1 MPKREKTPPP
11 GDDEPTYLRR
21 AFIARMLLTFS
32 HEPHSLASIT
42 PSHPISMFLA
52 TLDEERNVKECARW
66 LACFVG
72 QDNLYSLFHKPS
84 VRADLEDSQMRN
96 ILGEHEWSKVFV
108 KRESEEITSSKIFYS
123 TFKSRRDVE
132 KTGWKPVDI
141 VDEYF
146 KNFNPSKG
154 GKCAHPYPDTHF
166 CEPPLLTGE
175 VSALRLFKSLPVK
188 LFPEA
193 ARNQPQAPAPVAPT
207 PPSRVVP
214 GSAPASGGGNST
226 GGKGKKGKGKG
237 NGPNLDPIIHT
248 ATPITRSLESSAKA
262 KATFRQ
268 APVVAKMYEED
279 SDDDGA
285 NYIPAH
291 PGPGPANWSGAWD
304 DGAKKEDEVL
314 DEKYEPQ
321 EPSTQPGLTSRFTGI
336 EVEEDD
342 GPMCPHHNER
352 CKPGICEWANE
363 EKRKKKRIQNRSTPS
378 TGQNLRQF

>member
-1 MPKREKTPPP
+1 MPKREKTPEP
-11 GDDEPTYLRR
+11 GDDEPTYLSIYYP
-21 AFIARMLLTFS
+21 FP
-32 HEPHSLASIT
+32 PHS
-42 PSHPISMFLA
+42 

-84 VRADLEDSQMRN
+84 SPNVIIAEISPELNDQKMRS
-96 ILGEHEWSKVFV
+96 ILGEHEWSDVFV
-108 KRESEEITSSKIFYS
+108 KIESEDITSSKIFYS
-123 TFKSRRDVE
+123 TFKSRREVE

-146 KNFNPSKG
+146 KNFNPAKG
-154 GKCAHPYPDTHF
+154 GKCVHPYPKTHF

-193 ARNQPQAPAPVAPT
+193 ARSQPQAPAPVAPT
-207 PPSRVVP
+207 PPVRVVP

-237 NGPNLDPIIHT
+237 NGPNLDPTIRTT
-248 ATPITRSLESSAKA
+248 APITRSLESSAKA

-291 PGPGPANWSGAWD
+291 PGPGPANW
-304 DGAKKEDEVL
+304 DGVWADEAKKEDEVP
-314 DEKYEPQ
+314 DEKYEEPQ
-321 EPSTQPGLTSRFTGI
+321 EPSTQPGLTSRFAGI
-336 EVEEDD
+336 KIKEDD
-342 GPMCPHHNER
+342 GPLCPHHNKR

-363 EKRKKKRIQNRSTPS
+363 EKRKKKRIQNRSTPR
-378 TGQNLRQF
+378 TGQNQRQW

>member
-11 GDDEPTYLRR
+11 GDDEPKYLSIYYP
-21 AFIARMLLTFS
+21 FP
-32 HEPHSLASIT
+32 PHS
-42 PSHPISMFLA
+42 
-52 TLDEERNVKECARW
+52 TLDEEKNVKECARW

-72 QDNLYSLFHKPS
+72 KDNLYSLFHKPS
-84 VRADLEDSQMRN
+84 SPNVIIAEISPEIDDRKMRN
-96 ILGEHEWSKVFV
+96 ILGEHEWSEVFV
-108 KRESEEITSSKIFYS
+108 KIESEDITSSKIFYS
-123 TFKSRRDVE
+123 TFNSRREVE

-154 GKCAHPYPDTHF
+154 GKCVYPYPDTHF

-175 VSALRLFKSLPVK
+175 VSALKLFRFLPVE

-193 ARNQPQAPAPVAPT
+193 ARSRPQAPAPVAPT
-207 PPSRVVP
+207 PPPRVVP

-237 NGPNLDPIIHT
+237 NGSNLDPTIRTT
-248 ATPITRSLESSAKA
+248 APITRSLESSAKA

-285 NYIPAH
+285 NYMPAH
-291 PGPGPANWSGAWD
+291 PGPRPANW
-304 DGAKKEDEVL
+304 DGDWADGDKKEDEVPE
-314 DEKYEPQ
+314 EKYEEPQ
-321 EPSTQPGLTSRFTGI
+321 EPPTEPGLTSRFAGI
-336 EVEEDD
+336 KIKEND
-342 GPMCPHHNER
+342 GPLCPTHNKR

-363 EKRKKKRIQNRSTPS
+363 EKRKKKRIQNRSTPR
-378 TGQNLRQF
+378 TGQNQRQW